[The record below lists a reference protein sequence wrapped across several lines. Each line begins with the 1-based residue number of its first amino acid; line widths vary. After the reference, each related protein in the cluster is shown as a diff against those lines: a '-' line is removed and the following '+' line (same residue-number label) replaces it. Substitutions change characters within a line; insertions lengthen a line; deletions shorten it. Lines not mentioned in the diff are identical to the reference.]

1 MCEHE
6 VHIDLAMLI
15 YYCKTIN
22 YYESYLKELGDSTQ
36 LKTLIQ
42 NVVFIFIRQFSI
54 RYKYIIV
61 YRYPLL
67 CISFVCNSFMIFF
80 FWEKIWLTFSRCR
93 FTSTSHLNH
102 SKDKKNSTIIMN
114 LFIVKTRFF
123 VSGEG
128 GIYYEG
134 ISKEIR

>member
-80 FWEKIWLTFSRCR
+80 FLRKNLIDIFS
-93 FTSTSHLNH
+93 L
-102 SKDKKNSTIIMN
+102 
-114 LFIVKTRFF
+114 
-123 VSGEG
+123 
-128 GIYYEG
+128 
-134 ISKEIR
+134 